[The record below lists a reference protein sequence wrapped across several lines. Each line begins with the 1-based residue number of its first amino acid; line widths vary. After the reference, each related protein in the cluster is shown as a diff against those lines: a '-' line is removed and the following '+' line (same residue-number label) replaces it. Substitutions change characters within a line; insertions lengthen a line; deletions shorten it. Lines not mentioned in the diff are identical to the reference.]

1 MDVKRNLTEKTAIN
15 FVQNFSCL
23 IALDTQVPHI
33 WDSRGRGSGE
43 IVFKQT
49 DKHKI
54 FLEDAKI
61 PAEHQKHGA

>member
-1 MDVKRNLTEKTAIN
+1 MHH
-15 FVQNFSCL
+15 FSSL
-23 IALDTQVPHI
+23 IVLDTQLLHI
-33 WDSRGRGSGE
+33 RDK
-43 IVFKQT
+43 IVLKQT

>member
-1 MDVKRNLTEKTAIN
+1 MLK
-15 FVQNFSCL
+15 NFSCL
-23 IALDTQVPHI
+23 IVSDTQMQHI
-33 WDSRGRGSGE
+33 WDTRGRGGGK